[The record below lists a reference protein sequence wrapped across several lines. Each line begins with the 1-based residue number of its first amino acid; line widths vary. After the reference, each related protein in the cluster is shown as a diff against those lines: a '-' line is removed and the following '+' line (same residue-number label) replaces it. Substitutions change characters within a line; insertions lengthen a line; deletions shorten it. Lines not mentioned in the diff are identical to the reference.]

1 MVSQKSREVKEKSNN
16 ELLLAE
22 QVHRI
27 RKERNELKLKVQQSA
42 NSETKDNN
50 WSSLGSKAEGE
61 NLIAFT
67 EAYLVKNNF
76 S

>member
-27 RKERNELKLKVQQSA
+27 RKERNELKLKV
-42 NSETKDNN
+42 
-50 WSSLGSKAEGE
+50 
-61 NLIAFT
+61 
-67 EAYLVKNNF
+67 
-76 S
+76 